1 MKMEAIISSIIVGG
15 LALVGVIL
23 TNLSTNKEVDRKIE
37 RNQAVMEAKL
47 ENLIEEVRKHNNF
60 AVKLPVL
67 EEQIKVINHRLTD
80 LEKKKGDS

>member
-1 MKMEAIISSIIVGG
+1 MEAIISSIIVGG

-23 TNLSTNKEVDRKIE
+23 TNISTNKEVDRKIE

-47 ENLIEEVRKHNNF
+47 ENLIEEVRRHNNF
-60 AVKLPVL
+60 AVKFPVL

>member
-1 MKMEAIISSIIVGG
+1 MEAIISSIIVGG

-23 TNLSTNKEVDRKIE
+23 TNISTNKEVDRKIE

-60 AVKLPVL
+60 AVKFPVL

>member
-1 MKMEAIISSIIVGG
+1 MEAIISSIIVGG

-23 TNLSTNKEVDRKIE
+23 TNISSNKEVDRKIE
-37 RNQAVMEAKL
+37 RNQAVMETKL
-47 ENLIEEVRKHNNF
+47 ENLTEEVRKHNSF

>member
-1 MKMEAIISSIIVGG
+1 MEVISSIIVGG

-23 TNLSTNKEVDRKIE
+23 TNMQANKQVDQKLE

-47 ENLIEEVRKHNNF
+47 ENLTEEVRKHNNF

-67 EEQIKVINHRLTD
+67 EEQIRTIAQRLEN
-80 LEKKKGDS
+80 LEKKKGD

>member
-1 MKMEAIISSIIVGG
+1 MKMETIISSVIVGG

-23 TNLSTNKEVDRKIE
+23 TNISSNKEVDRKIE
-37 RNQAVMEAKL
+37 RNQAVMETKL
-47 ENLIEEVRKHNNF
+47 ENLTEEVRKHNNF

>member
-23 TNLSTNKEVDRKIE
+23 TNISTNKEVDRKIE

-60 AVKLPVL
+60 AVKFPVL

>member
-1 MKMEAIISSIIVGG
+1 MDAIISSIIVGG

-23 TNLSTNKEVDRKIE
+23 TNISSNKEVDRKIE
-37 RNQAVMEAKL
+37 RNQAVMETKL
-47 ENLIEEVRKHNNF
+47 ENLTEEVRKHNNF

>member
-1 MKMEAIISSIIVGG
+1 MEAIISSIIVGG

-23 TNLSTNKEVDRKIE
+23 TNISTNKEVDRKIE

>member
-1 MKMEAIISSIIVGG
+1 MEVISSIIVGG

-23 TNLSTNKEVDRKIE
+23 TNMQANKQVDQKLE

-47 ENLIEEVRKHNNF
+47 ENLTEEVRKHNNF

-67 EEQIKVINHRLTD
+67 EEQIRTIAHRLEN
-80 LEKKKGDS
+80 LEKKKGD

>member
-23 TNLSTNKEVDRKIE
+23 TNISTNKEVDRKIE
-37 RNQAVMEAKL
+37 RNQAVMETKL

>member
-1 MKMEAIISSIIVGG
+1 MEAIISSVIVGG

-23 TNLSTNKEVDRKIE
+23 TNMSSNKEVDRKIE
-37 RNQAVMEAKL
+37 RNQAIMETKL
-47 ENLIEEVRKHNNF
+47 ENLTEEVRKHNNF

>member
-1 MKMEAIISSIIVGG
+1 MEVISSIIVGG

-23 TNLSTNKEVDRKIE
+23 TNMQANKQVDQKLE

-47 ENLIEEVRKHNNF
+47 ENLTEEVRKHNNF

-67 EEQIKVINHRLTD
+67 EEQIRAIAHRLEN
-80 LEKKKGDS
+80 LEKKKGD

>member
-1 MKMEAIISSIIVGG
+1 MEAIISSIIVGG

-23 TNLSTNKEVDRKIE
+23 TNVSTNKEVDRKIE